1 MRHRPATSLGRALI
15 AGSGAGA
22 ILVAA
27 TVPFLGRYGWD
38 RDELY
43 FMSASHHLALGY
55 VDFPPVTAWV
65 AWLVRAIA
73 GDSLDALRAVSL
85 ACAVA
90 TVILVALMA
99 RELGGG
105 FAAQFGGAALWA
117 LTPLILGSASIY
129 HPTWFD
135 QLAWVAFLYVAT
147 RILVRPEP
155 RLWALLGVVAGVGLE
170 AKYTIVFLLA
180 AFAVCLLVIAR
191 ETLRTRG
198 PGLAAGIALLL
209 FVPNLVWQA
218 QHGWPSVHFASS
230 QNAKAA
236 EDTSRAA
243 FVVEQVLF
251 LGAAFLVAV
260 VGVVWLWRRRL
271 QVLAVVP
278 VLVAV
283 LFFIERGRSYYPLP
297 ADALAVAA
305 GAVALE
311 GWTSRRRALALGTL
325 AAAQI
330 AVLVVVAP
338 VVWPVL
344 SSKTMVD
351 RKIWKQSFYKDELG
365 WPELTASVVRVWDGL
380 PAAEQA
386 RAAVIAGNYGEA
398 SALEHFGRRELPLV
412 LSGHLSWQ
420 YWRPRTLP
428 QRYAI
433 TVGMGDHPG
442 ICRASR
448 VVARIDNRWHIAN
461 EEQGRPIVACTL
473 RWPLGRLWESSIE
486 RDSL

>member
-1 MRHRPATSLGRALI
+1 MTHRPATSLGRALI

-65 AWLVRAIA
+65 AWLVGALA
-73 GDSLDALRAVSL
+73 GDSLDALRVVSL
-85 ACAVA
+85 ACGVA

-105 FAAQFGGAALWA
+105 FAAQFGGAAVWA

-147 RILVRPEP
+147 RILLRPEP
-155 RLWALLGVVAGVGLE
+155 RLWPLLGVVAGFGLE

-180 AFAVCLLVIAR
+180 AFAVCLLVFAR

-198 PGLAAGIALLL
+198 PWLAAGIALLL

-251 LGAAFLVAV
+251 LGAAFRRC
-260 VGVVWLWRRRL
+260 GRRRRL
-271 QVLAVVP
+271 ALATP
-278 VLVAV
+278 APGARSRSRAGCRALLHRAWTQ
-283 LFFIERGRSYYPLP
+283 LLPASRGRTRGRRRRSRARGLDEPP
-297 ADALAVAA
+297 AGPCAGNARRRTDRSAGRGRPNRLA
-305 GAVALE
+305 GALE
-311 GWTSRRRALALGTL
+311 
-325 AAAQI
+325 Q
-330 AVLVVVAP
+330 
-338 VVWPVL
+338 
-344 SSKTMVD
+344 D
-351 RKIWKQSFYKDELG
+351 
-365 WPELTASVVRVWDGL
+365 DG
-380 PAAEQA
+380 
-386 RAAVIAGNYGEA
+386 
-398 SALEHFGRRELPLV
+398 
-412 LSGHLSWQ
+412 
-420 YWRPRTLP
+420 
-428 QRYAI
+428 
-433 TVGMGDHPG
+433 
-442 ICRASR
+442 
-448 VVARIDNRWHIAN
+448 
-461 EEQGRPIVACTL
+461 
-473 RWPLGRLWESSIE
+473 
-486 RDSL
+486 